1 MISSTPKII
10 MINLYKIIRRTKLKQ
25 EWDKFNSCQKCKN
38 ICHFRCCDQSLEK
51 NESISPEN
59 SILLF
64 PGEYESV
71 SEKINKNHIEI
82 RANFFGGFLG
92 FCNPNVLNQKACSLN
107 NNFKPLDCSSYPFFP
122 TIVNG
127 NLELTADIK
136 RCPICLDELVNHYF
150 KIKKLW
156 ENLSKD
162 KKIREW
168 IKNIKLNGY
177 ELVNYDDINKKIFL
191 TNNMNFSKGE

>member
-1 MISSTPKII
+1 MK
-10 MINLYKIIRRTKLKQ
+10 K
-25 EWDKFNSCQKCKN
+25 EWDKFNNCQNCKN

-71 SEKINKNHIEI
+71 SDKINKDHIEI
-82 RANFFGGFLG
+82 RKNFFGGFLG
-92 FCNPNVLNQKACSLN
+92 FCNPNVLNQKVCSLN

-122 TIVNG
+122 AIVNE
-127 NLELTADIK
+127 NLELTADVK
-136 RCPICLDELVNHYF
+136 RCPICLDELVSHYF

-168 IKNIKLNGY
+168 IKNIKLDGY
-177 ELVNYDDINKKIFL
+177 ELVNYNEINKKIVL
-191 TNNMNFSKGE
+191 TDKMKFTKGE